1 MLLFIR
7 HPAREIV
14 TALLAFIL
22 SPLDD
27 VIVESNSFAPAP
39 TIIPVVVETLHL
51 RIVPVNV
58 PRYGCELKVHSVN
71 VPVADPPPDEPNPL
85 PVEHL
90 KNVPE
95 AFENPLTVEQSV
107 NVPEAVPPNELFPV
121 DTHRVNVPDAVP
133 TPPKDSPAAAQ
144 SSNNPDAIA
153 VALGF
158 PANVPP
164 KDEAPP
170 MHLRYVPEY
179 SIPIRIPELLS
190 PLNTQFSIYVRL
202 NRSVAVPILPE
213 SLTVE
218 G

>member
-39 TIIPVVVETLHL
+39 TIIPVVVKTLHL

-58 PRYGCELKVHSVN
+58 PRYGCELNVHSVSI
-71 VPVADPPPDEPNPL
+71 PVAEVPTLEPKPD

-95 AFENPLTVEQSV
+95 ALVNPVIVEQSV
-107 NVPEAVPPNELFPV
+107 NTPDAVPPNEPLPV
-121 DTHRVNVPDAVP
+121 DTHRVNVPLAVP
-133 TPPKDSPAAAQ
+133 MPNELPPAVQ
-144 SSNNPDAIA
+144 SSNNPEAIA
-153 VALGF
+153 VNVPE

-164 KDEAPP
+164 NEESPAA
-170 MHLRYVPEY
+170 HLRYVPEY
-179 SIPIRIPELLS
+179 SVAVRIPES
-190 PLNTQFSIYVRL
+190 VVPLNTQFSIYVRL
-202 NRSVAVPILPE
+202 NRSVAVPMLPE

-218 G
+218 R